1 MYNDKRLVSTQE
13 KANTEELAKLL
24 ASVPAPVSAD
34 IINMVKGI
42 ATFFHYTH
50 SDGMAVMGKTPD
62 AQERG

>member
-1 MYNDKRLVSTQE
+1 MYNDNHLASAQE
-13 KANTEELAKLL
+13 KANAEELAKVL

-50 SDGMAVMGKTPD
+50 TNGAEAAGKASA